1 VIASPPNR
9 HVYVHDR
16 IAIEGG
22 GRGRMIEMIR
32 ARWAPH
38 LEQRYG
44 SRLVGVWATVGST
57 ADWPEVRVH
66 WEMEDWDQ
74 FARAH
79 EGQYPMEERDV
90 FLTELWNQALDYR
103 KGGHSMLL
111 RAASFSPDAASIAA
125 DGITG
130 DVILHED
137 VRSLPGRMA
146 DYHAALHSEYL
157 PLAEARGLRLLGVYE
172 HALVPNVGMNLWA
185 LQDWP
190 HWQQL
195 MESEPD
201 DAELAGWTDRQGEW
215 LADIDGFLV
224 AVPPSG
230 ALRT

>member
-1 VIASPPNR
+1 MNP
-9 HVYVHDR
+9 HVYVHER

-32 ARWAPH
+32 DRWAPH
-38 LEQRYG
+38 LEAVHG
-44 SRLVGVWATVGST
+44 VRLVGVWATVGST

-66 WEMEDWDQ
+66 WEMEDWEQ
-74 FARAH
+74 FARA
-79 EGQYPMEERDV
+79 ESGQYPMEERDV
-90 FLTELWNQALDYR
+90 FLTEIWNQALEYR
-103 KGGHSMLL
+103 HGGHSMLL
-111 RAASFSPDAASIAA
+111 RAASFSPDLAA
-125 DGITG
+125 ITAESMGG

-137 VRSLPGRMA
+137 VRARPGRMA
-146 DYHAALHSEYL
+146 DYHAALESEYL
-157 PLAEARGLRLLGVYE
+157 AVAEARGLRLLGAYE
-172 HALVPNVGMNLWA
+172 HALLPNTGLNLWA
-185 LQDWP
+185 LHGWE

-201 DAELAGWTDRQGEW
+201 DVELAAWTDRQGEW